1 MGKRH
6 GLTNKNTEQDNNN
19 NYRNGSK
26 ETGIYRNHKDGVAY
40 KLFSGKKESLSL
52 YNSIMRT
59 DYTDPDELEVV
70 TLNSAIYIGRK
81 NDNAI
86 ILHFNM
92 LLTEFQT
99 TFNPNMPLR
108 TLIYVSNEYEKYIAE
123 HELNL
128 YSQYIQ
134 KIPTPYFVTLY
145 YGSKEQPE
153 KQILR
158 LSDAYKNKTEN
169 PELELMVTQYNVNP
183 SYNEELKRRCPELDG
198 YIKYVEKTRK
208 YHKTGMTYEEAVKK
222 SVDECIEE
230 GILKE
235 FFVKNKAEVISM
247 TIFEYDEEEHMRLE
261 REEQYRKGEEAGEA
275 SGIEIGEAR
284 GIEIGENRGRSEGL
298 KNQIRKKLAKGKAIP
313 QIADEVEET
322 EEKVLELIKEIETEQ
337 V

>member
-1 MGKRH
+1 MN
-6 GLTNKNTEQDNNN
+6 TNTKHKEELSANR
-19 NYRNGSK
+19 NY
-26 ETGIYRNHKDGVAY
+26 KDTIFRW
-40 KLFSGKKESLSL
+40 LFSDKENLLSL
-52 YNSIMRT
+52 YNAISGKH
-59 DYTDPDELEVV
+59 YEDPEALTIV
-70 TLNSAIYIGRK
+70 TLKNAVYMGMK
-81 NDNAI
+81 NDIAFV
-86 ILHFNM
+86 LETGLYLYEHQS
-92 LLTEFQT
+92 TV
-99 TFNPNMPLR
+99 NPNMPLR
-108 TLIYVSNEYEKYIAE
+108 DLIYVTTVLQGIIRDED
-123 HELNL
+123 L
-128 YSQYIQ
+128 YSSKLI
-134 KIPTPYFVTLY
+134 KLPTPRFVVFYNGT
-145 YGSKEQPE
+145 EPQPH

-275 SGIEIGEAR
+275 RGIEIGEAR
-284 GIEIGENRGRSEGL
+284 GINEGL